1 MNEFRRTW
9 CEIDLDQLQ
18 YNIDLLRRKAGKDVF
33 AVVKANAYG
42 HGDRVLTP
50 KLQELGVRRFAVS
63 NCNEAATLRKAGIT
77 GEVLILGY
85 TPTEAAQLL
94 AKEQITQTV
103 FSTEY
108 ANALE
113 AAAAAAGVTVPVH
126 LKLDTGMGRIGF
138 DVRHGETPL
147 AELLAVC
154 RLPHLKV
161 TGIFTHF
168 ACADSF
174 DPADERYTDE
184 QTAHFDRVVQ
194 ALREAGVELETV
206 HIQNSAGILNRTH
219 DASNAAR
226 MGIALYGLKPS
237 DDVTPDADTLRPLL
251 SWKTTVELVKE
262 LPAGD
267 CVSYGRTYTADT
279 PRTVATLAAGYADG
293 YLRAFSNRADVLI
306 SGKRCPVIGRVCM
319 DQMLVDV
326 TGLSVQMG
334 DTATLIGT
342 DGSETI
348 TADELASIA
357 GTINYEIVCNI
368 SRRVPRIYFEGG
380 QVVAVED
387 DSTRF

>member
-1 MNEFRRTW
+1 M
-9 CEIDLDQLQ
+9 
-18 YNIDLLRRKAGKDVF
+18 
-33 AVVKANAYG
+33 
-42 HGDRVLTP
+42 
-50 KLQELGVRRFAVS
+50 
-63 NCNEAATLRKAGIT
+63 
-77 GEVLILGY
+77 
-85 TPTEAAQLL
+85 
-94 AKEQITQTV
+94 
-103 FSTEY
+103 
-108 ANALE
+108 
-113 AAAAAAGVTVPVH
+113 
-126 LKLDTGMGRIGF
+126 
-138 DVRHGETPL
+138 
-147 AELLAVC
+147 
-154 RLPHLKV
+154 
-161 TGIFTHF
+161 
-168 ACADSF
+168 
-174 DPADERYTDE
+174 
-184 QTAHFDRVVQ
+184 
-194 ALREAGVELETV
+194 
-206 HIQNSAGILNRTH
+206 
-219 DASNAAR
+219 
-226 MGIALYGLKPS
+226 
-237 DDVTPDADTLRPLL
+237 
-251 SWKTTVELVKE
+251 ELVKE

-326 TGLSVQMG
+326 TGLHVQMG